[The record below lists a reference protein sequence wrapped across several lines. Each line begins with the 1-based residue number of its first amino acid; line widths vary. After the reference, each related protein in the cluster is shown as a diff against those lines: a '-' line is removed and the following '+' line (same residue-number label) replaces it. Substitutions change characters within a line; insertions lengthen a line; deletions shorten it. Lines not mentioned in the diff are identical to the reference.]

1 VCPLFHI
8 LFALYIG
15 TDIYFQFHKSHSYL
29 LSISQ
34 ISFISTSNFTNLIHI
49 YFQYHKK
56 LFNLLPKKLS
66 MNPFDIE
73 AYFQKRDIEDTYIVN
88 RFIQRQKNLEEGSAS
103 RTRKYF
109 NRDHAAANQRL
120 IDDYFSNEPT
130 YDDAMFRRRYRM
142 QKHVFLRIVGDLSSS
157 DNYFTQRVDAVNK
170 EGISPLAKCTTT
182 MRMLAYGV
190 AADAVD
196 EYIKIGSSTALECLL
211 RFCKGIIR
219 YKRCSYNW
227 SVLESTNPR

>member
-1 VCPLFHI
+1 
-8 LFALYIG
+8 
-15 TDIYFQFHKSHSYL
+15 
-29 LSISQ
+29 
-34 ISFISTSNFTNLIHI
+34 
-49 YFQYHKK
+49 
-56 LFNLLPKKLS
+56 